1 MKKQVSNLSIT
12 GANLAALPVQKK
24 RFIDRNN
31 TPLTTRLQGR
41 EFEFKFNLYG
51 FAMFHNRL
59 TILKILHVEEML
71 TE

>member
-1 MKKQVSNLSIT
+1 MTNFFFP
-12 GANLAALPVQKK
+12 GADLAALPVQKK

-31 TPLTTRLQGR
+31 TPLTTRLQ
-41 EFEFKFNLYG
+41 FEFKFNLYG

-59 TILKILHVEEML
+59 TILKVLHVEEML